1 MTSLATAILD
11 QAGSQLGGFLP
22 RLGGALLLLL
32 IGLLIA
38 RVACKLLAKLLRRAD
53 LDVFSEQAGVS
64 DVLARAHLGR
74 SLAQVI
80 AIAIRISLSIV
91 VVFAAL
97 SLLGL
102 QFLSESLNH
111 GVLVLPKL
119 LIAGALLLAGVVLGG
134 FARERAERLTYQLD
148 FPVPL
153 GAVAEVSVIAVFAI
167 TAAAQ
172 IAISTIVLLILIG
185 IVLAGVVAT
194 FALAFGL
201 GGREVARA
209 VSAGRYIRGAY
220 HLGQEISLGEVRG
233 RITALE
239 VASTLLENEQGQ
251 RLRVP
256 NHLLLESI
264 VTIHGENGDPDSP

>member
-1 MTSLATAILD
+1 MTPLATAILD

-22 RLGGALLLLL
+22 RLGGALVLLL

-38 RVACKLLAKLLRRAD
+38 RIAGKLLAALLRRAD
-53 LDVFSEQAGVS
+53 LDVFSERAGVS
-64 DVLARAHLGR
+64 DVLARARLGR
-74 SLAQVI
+74 SLARVI
-80 AIAIRISLSIV
+80 AVAIRISLSIV

-119 LIAGALLLAGVVLGG
+119 LIAGALLLVGVVLGG
-134 FARERAERLTYQLD
+134 FARERVERLTYQLD
-148 FPVPL
+148 FPIPL
-153 GAVAEVSVIAVFAI
+153 GPVAEVGVIAVFAI

-172 IAISTIVLLILIG
+172 IAISTIVLLIVIG
-185 IVLAGVVAT
+185 IVLAGAVAT
-194 FALAFGL
+194 LTLAFGL

-209 VSAGRYIRGAY
+209 VSAGRYVRGAY
-220 HLGQEISLGEVRG
+220 QLGQEISLGEVRG

-239 VASTLLENEQGQ
+239 AASTLLENEQGQ

-264 VTIHGENGDPDSP
+264 VTIHSDKEDPGSP